1 MNKKHS
7 GYCALCLE
15 YKDKLTFEHIPPRSS
30 GNNSRAKIYN
40 GQELIGSNKLPW
52 DFSEMHYENA
62 QQGAGK
68 YSLCKKCNNKTGR
81 WYGAAY
87 SQFAQQIKETFETR
101 FSHLIQTGEINIKN
115 VYPLQ
120 VIKQIFSMFCSANPP
135 TDDHTNYK
143 PVVYPF
149 STQILTSPIQKLI
162 LAQYNLV
169 NAEYWIDDLRK
180 VVLDKERTGL
190 NYGRFKICMYFTL
203 SPLLKINGIS
213 ESLNLNHHDPVS
225 VSEIVTYPVGFLLI
239 LNPNNAISYPG
250 IDITHWA
257 DYAYTDCTSI
267 SLPLCMYPVNSWIP
281 IDFRSREEIQKCIE
295 ANKSFLG

>member
-1 MNKKHS
+1 
-7 GYCALCLE
+7 
-15 YKDKLTFEHIPPRSS
+15 
-30 GNNSRAKIYN
+30 
-40 GQELIGSNKLPW
+40 
-52 DFSEMHYENA
+52 
-62 QQGAGK
+62 
-68 YSLCKKCNNKTGR
+68 
-81 WYGAAY
+81 
-87 SQFAQQIKETFETR
+87 
-101 FSHLIQTGEINIKN
+101 
-115 VYPLQ
+115 
-120 VIKQIFSMFCSANPP
+120 MFCSANPP

-213 ESLNLNHHDPVS
+213 ESLNLNHHNPVS

-267 SLPLCMYPVNSWIP
+267 SLPLCMYPVNSWIL